1 MIDLNNNKLNWTNY
15 LIIPLIIAAMLSP
28 LAGRA
33 QILPKTV
40 KLTLTDKQV
49 MRIDSA
55 INYMANST
63 DSKAATK
70 WLMGAF
76 EPFYVQIRAQLD
88 TVKVKPKT
96 K

>member
-1 MIDLNNNKLNWTNY
+1 MKHLTITAILV
-15 LIIPLIIAAMLSP
+15 AATCT
-28 LAGRA
+28 AFC
-33 QILPKTV
+33 QTLPKTV

-76 EPFYVQIRAQLD
+76 EPFYVQVRAQLD
-88 TVKVKPKT
+88 TVKKIPVKT